1 VLVVG
6 AGGLVGGA
14 VLRAAAASAAGAPGA
29 GSTWIGLD
37 RRACDVTDPLA
48 RAAALRAH
56 RPDAVL
62 FCAAF
67 TAVDA
72 AATNPAAEAV
82 NVQAPA
88 AWAREVE
95 TWFLSSN
102 FVFDGPGPHGPAEA
116 PRPGSAY
123 ARQKVAAEGA
133 VLAAGGHVVRV
144 GWVYGPGGR
153 TFASTLP
160 ARLAAGE
167 RVRAIHDLVVQ
178 PTHADDVAAALLALP
193 RGVTHLV
200 GRDETT
206 WYGYALAVRAALGRG
221 AVEPVRA
228 AELGLGPRPRDARL
242 SPATLPGCWS
252 RARGARNNGS

>member
-1 VLVVG
+1 MRVLVVG
-6 AGGLVGGA
+6 AEGLVGRA
-14 VLRAAAASAAGAPGA
+14 VLRAAGAPGEAA
-29 GSTWIGLD
+29 GHTWLGLG
-37 RRACDVTDPLA
+37 RSACDVTD
-48 RAAALRAH
+48 AAARDSVLRAH

-67 TAVDA
+67 TDVDRA
-72 AATNPAAEAV
+72 AGDPRAEAV
-82 NVQAPA
+82 NVHAPA

-102 FVFDGPGPHGPAEA
+102 FVFDGPGPHPPDEA
-116 PRPGSAY
+116 PRPGSVY
-123 ARQKVAAEGA
+123 ARQKVAAEAA
-133 VLAAGGHVVRV
+133 VLGAGGHVVRV

-178 PTHADDVAAALLALP
+178 PTHADDVAASLLTLP
-193 RGVTHLV
+193 RGVTHLA

-206 WYGYALAVRAALGRG
+206 WYGYALAVQAALGRG
-221 AVEPVRA
+221 GVEPVRA

-242 SPATLPGCWS
+242 APATLPGCWS
-252 RARGARNNGS
+252 RAR